1 MMKKQKSLEDWL
13 YVISLIALVIGG
25 VGTYVYL
32 KLIALPNAPVFP
44 CVMWSIFGLYCPG
57 CGGTRAVVALLQG
70 NVLQSLWYH
79 PLVLYTVV
87 LFGGFILTQTLER
100 LRVPGIKGWK
110 FHAWQLYGA
119 VVILFLNMIIKNI
132 LLLCF
137 HITL

>member
-1 MMKKQKSLEDWL
+1 MMKKQKNLEDWL
-13 YVISLIALVIGG
+13 YVISLCTLVLG
-25 VGTYVYL
+25 VAGAYIYF
-32 KLIALPNAPVFP
+32 KLLSLPNAPIFP
-44 CVMWSIFGLYCPG
+44 CVLWSVFGLYCPG
-57 CGGTRAVVALLQG
+57 CGGTRAVAALLQG
-70 NVLQSLWYH
+70 DILKSLWYH

-87 LFGGFILTQTLER
+87 LFGGFVLTQTLAR
-100 LRVPGIKGWK
+100 MHVPKIKGWR